1 MSDSRDVHA
10 DKENAVDE
18 TVQATEEVEVEGQV
32 VEGTDAPQDEATQRI
47 YELET
52 ALSEAQATIKEQQ
65 DGVLRAR
72 ADADNAR
79 RRAEGEVEKARK
91 FALERFAGELL
102 PVVDNLERAI
112 ELSDSDN
119 EAVKPLLEGVEMTH
133 KSFMSTIEKFGLTLI
148 DPQGETFNPDL
159 HQAMSMQESADHAP
173 NTVMAVMQKGYQI
186 NGRLLRPA
194 MVMVSRAPS
203 GGVDTQA

>member
-1 MSDSRDVHA
+1 MSDNRDVQA
-10 DKENAVDE
+10 EQENTVDQTVQNAEEAQVEASQAEGVELDENAK
-18 TVQATEEVEVEGQV
+18 
-32 VEGTDAPQDEATQRI
+32 RI

-102 PVVDNLERAI
+102 PVIDNLERAI
-112 ELSDSDN
+112 EMTDGDN

-133 KSFMSTIEKFGLTLI
+133 KTFLSTIEKKVEDNFLW
-148 DPQGETFNPDL
+148 
-159 HQAMSMQESADHAP
+159 
-173 NTVMAVMQKGYQI
+173 V
-186 NGRLLRPA
+186 
-194 MVMVSRAPS
+194 
-203 GGVDTQA
+203 

>member
-1 MSDSRDVHA
+1 MSDNRDVQA
-10 DKENAVDE
+10 EQEVSGVDE
-18 TVQATEEVEVEGQV
+18 TVQDAEVIQEEQSSPEAES
-32 VEGTDAPQDEATQRI
+32 DATQRI

-65 DGVLRAR
+65 DSVLRAR
-72 ADADNAR
+72 ADVENAR
-79 RRAEGEVEKARK
+79 RRAEMEVEKARK

-112 ELSDSDN
+112 ELTDGEN
-119 EAVKPLLEGVEMTH
+119 ETVKPLLEGVEMTH
-133 KSFMSTIEKFGLTLI
+133 KSFLSTIEKFGLSLI

-173 NTVMAVMQKGYQI
+173 NTVMAVIQKGYQI

>member
-1 MSDSRDVHA
+1 MSDNRDVQA
-10 DKENAVDE
+10 EQEVSGVDE
-18 TVQATEEVEVEGQV
+18 TVQDAEVIQEEQSSPEAES
-32 VEGTDAPQDEATQRI
+32 DATQRI

-65 DGVLRAR
+65 DSVLRAR
-72 ADADNAR
+72 ADVENAR
-79 RRAEGEVEKARK
+79 RRAEMEVEKARK

-112 ELSDSDN
+112 ELTDGEN

-133 KSFMSTIEKFGLTLI
+133 KSFLSTIEKFGLSLI

-159 HQAMSMQESADHAP
+159 HLSLIH
-173 NTVMAVMQKGYQI
+173 I
-186 NGRLLRPA
+186 
-194 MVMVSRAPS
+194 
-203 GGVDTQA
+203 

>member
-133 KSFMSTIEKFGLTLI
+133 KSFMSTIEKFGLSLI

-159 HQAMSMQESADHAP
+159 HQAMSMQESADHADRKS
-173 NTVMAVMQKGYQI
+173 VV
-186 NGRLLRPA
+186 
-194 MVMVSRAPS
+194 
-203 GGVDTQA
+203 

>member
-1 MSDSRDVHA
+1 MSDNRDVQA
-10 DKENAVDE
+10 EQEVSGVDE
-18 TVQATEEVEVEGQV
+18 TVQDAEVIQEEQSSPEAES
-32 VEGTDAPQDEATQRI
+32 DATQRI

-65 DGVLRAR
+65 DSVLRAR
-72 ADADNAR
+72 ADVENAR
-79 RRAEGEVEKARK
+79 RRAEMEVEKARK

-112 ELSDSDN
+112 ELTDGEN
-119 EAVKPLLEGVEMTH
+119 ETVKPLLEGVEMTH
-133 KSFMSTIEKFGLTLI
+133 KSFLSTIEKFGLSLI

-159 HQAMSMQESADHAP
+159 HQAMSMQESADLAP

>member
-1 MSDSRDVHA
+1 MSDNRDVQA
-10 DKENAVDE
+10 EQENTVDQTVQNAEEAQVEASQAEGVELDENA
-18 TVQATEEVEVEGQV
+18 
-32 VEGTDAPQDEATQRI
+32 QRI

-72 ADADNAR
+72 ADADNAH

-102 PVVDNLERAI
+102 PVIDNLERAI
-112 ELSDSDN
+112 EMTDGDN

-133 KSFMSTIEKFGLTLI
+133 KTFLSTIEKFGLSLI

-159 HQAMSMQESADHAP
+159 HQAMSMQESADHEP

>member
-1 MSDSRDVHA
+1 MGNAQQPEPQAAEATQEQNTAPANEDSPVD
-10 DKENAVDE
+10 ENA
-18 TVQATEEVEVEGQV
+18 
-32 VEGTDAPQDEATQRI
+32 QRI

-65 DGVLRAR
+65 DAVLRAR
-72 ADADNAR
+72 AEMENAR

-112 ELSDSDN
+112 EVGDAEN
-119 EAVKPLLEGVEMTH
+119 EAVKPLLEGVEMTR
-133 KSFMSTIEKFGLTLI
+133 KSFISSIEKFGLAVV
-148 DPQGETFNPDL
+148 DPQGESFNPDL
-159 HQAMSMQESADHAP
+159 HQAMSMQESAEHEP
-173 NTVMAVMQKGYQI
+173 NTVMAVMQKGYTL

-203 GGVDTQA
+203 DGVDTQA

>member
-1 MSDSRDVHA
+1 MSDNRDVQA
-10 DKENAVDE
+10 EQEVSGVDE
-18 TVQATEEVEVEGQV
+18 TVQDAEVIQEEQSSPEAES
-32 VEGTDAPQDEATQRI
+32 DATQRI

-65 DGVLRAR
+65 DSVLRAR
-72 ADADNAR
+72 ADVENAR
-79 RRAEGEVEKARK
+79 RRAEMEVEKARK

-102 PVVDNLERAI
+102 PVVENLERAI
-112 ELSDSDN
+112 ELTDGEN

-133 KSFMSTIEKFGLTLI
+133 KSFLSTIEKFGLSLI

-159 HQAMSMQESADHAP
+159 HQAMSMQESADLAP

>member
-1 MSDSRDVHA
+1 MSDNRDVQA
-10 DKENAVDE
+10 EQENTVDQTVQNAEEAQVEASQAEGVELDENA
-18 TVQATEEVEVEGQV
+18 
-32 VEGTDAPQDEATQRI
+32 QRI

-102 PVVDNLERAI
+102 PVIDNLERAI
-112 ELSDSDN
+112 EMTDGDN

-133 KSFMSTIEKFGLTLI
+133 KTFLSTIEKFGLSLI
-148 DPQGETFNPDL
+148 DPQG
-159 HQAMSMQESADHAP
+159 
-173 NTVMAVMQKGYQI
+173 
-186 NGRLLRPA
+186 
-194 MVMVSRAPS
+194 
-203 GGVDTQA
+203 